1 MPIELV
7 LLSNHL
13 ILYRT
18 NTSNYTLSWSFFLLT
33 SKSLRLQFI
42 NNGFTHN
49 IGSMFKTVVPVQTLA
64 NQINVTDN
72 LEINSVLCNKKYT
85 NQWKNRLFNDNI
97 RTTGQSFGKKLNEI
111 STSFLTSNNNKK
123 NINSNNYFCITA
135 IMNLFIESNA

>member
-1 MPIELV
+1 MLRNIPTSTVTVLRLTIVVQLLSHVLLFEIPWTAARQASLSSTISWSLFKFMPIELV

-85 NQWKNRLFNDNI
+85 N
-97 RTTGQSFGKKLNEI
+97 
-111 STSFLTSNNNKK
+111 
-123 NINSNNYFCITA
+123 
-135 IMNLFIESNA
+135 